1 MTDAAAPLEPAGLLD
16 RVFAW
21 ARASSLVALPY
32 VGSLPSRSFTPWL
45 HASLPPDLAGL
56 SRGGSPRQAD
66 LLVVVGQIS
75 QKLAPSLQR
84 TYARMA
90 DPSYVLHIRAPRT
103 SASPP
108 ASYALVER
116 LEEILPVDV
125 VVEGDPP
132 ERDALERGL
141 ELLSRRIREK
151 RARR

>member
-1 MTDAAAPLEPAGLLD
+1 MSAAAEEASRGLLD
-16 RVFAW
+16 PVFAW
-21 ARASSLVALPY
+21 ARASSLVALPF
-32 VGSLPSRSFTPWL
+32 VGSLPSRGFTSWL
-45 HASLPPDLAGL
+45 HASLPAELAGL

-90 DPSYVLHIRAPRT
+90 DPSYVLHLRAPRG
-103 SASPP
+103 AGPLP

-125 VVEGDPP
+125 VIEGNPP
-132 ERDALERGL
+132 DRATLEQGL
-141 ELLSRRIREK
+141 SLLSRRIREK